1 MTDLVRTAAR
11 PAVIDRAV
19 YGTITLSSILI
30 VYDGWATLELVD
42 VLVIIVG
49 PVLAMVTGHAFAT
62 SIART
67 AELKRP
73 LTNAE
78 RLEAIRYS
86 SWLMLLA
93 VPPLVLVVVMT
104 LAGVELGTTIR
115 VVIWLAAASLGFWG
129 GLAAYRAGL
138 RGRRLVLGVVAGL
151 ALGGAVLLLQV
162 VLQPGKAVS
171 HGVAGSTQPG
181 APRARVTVAAVASID
196 GRAERGWASY
206 QRP

>member
-49 PVLAMVTGHAFAT
+49 PVLAMSIGHAFAT

-67 AELKRP
+67 AELERP

-78 RLEAIRYS
+78 RLETIRYS

-93 VPPLVLVVVMT
+93 LPPLVLVVVMT
-104 LAGVELGTTIR
+104 LAGVELETTIR

-138 RGRRLVLGVVAGL
+138 RGRRLVLGIVAGL

-162 VLQPGKAVS
+162 LLQPGKAVS
-171 HGVAGSTQPG
+171 HGVADSAQPG
-181 APRARVTVAAVASID
+181 PPRGRVTVAAVASID
-196 GRAERGWASY
+196 AAERGWASY